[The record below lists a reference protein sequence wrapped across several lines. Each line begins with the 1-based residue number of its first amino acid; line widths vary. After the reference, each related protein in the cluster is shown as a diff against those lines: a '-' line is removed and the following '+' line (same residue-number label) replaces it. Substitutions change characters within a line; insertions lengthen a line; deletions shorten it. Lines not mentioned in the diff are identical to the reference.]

1 MVAEHAG
8 NVFPLTARYSGCTV
22 LAIGA
27 HPDDVE
33 LAVGGT
39 VARWSRSAC
48 RVVIAVVSVPGN
60 YLTRRREAERAAAI
74 LGCELRVLTGG
85 GRRIEDLNAHQ
96 LVELLDEQVRELA
109 PAAVLVHGRSDFHH
123 DHMLVHEAA
132 VCCQRL
138 APFDC
143 FSYHPT
149 FCRPLHVSFAQQAY
163 VDISATIDTKMAAID
178 AHESQFA
185 ARGISTDT
193 FRDIA
198 RFTGR
203 FVKVA
208 YAEGLQ
214 VERMLLS

>member
-1 MVAEHAG
+1 MLTANAG
-8 NVFPLTARYSGCTV
+8 NAAVLSARYSGCTV

-39 VARWSRSAC
+39 IARWSRAAC

-60 YLTRRREAERAAAI
+60 YLTRRREAERAAVI

-85 GRRIEDLNAHQ
+85 CRRIEDLKAHE
-96 LVELLDEQVRELA
+96 LVELIDEQVRELA
-109 PAAVLVHGRSDFHH
+109 PAAVLVHGRSDFHR
-123 DHMLVHEAA
+123 DHVLVHEAA
-132 VCCQRL
+132 VCSQRL

-149 FCRPLHVSFAQQAY
+149 FCRPLRVDFAPQAY
-163 VDISATIDTKMAAID
+163 VDISTTIDTKMAAID
-178 AHESQFA
+178 AYESQFA
-185 ARGISTDT
+185 ARGITTDT

-198 RFTGR
+198 RLTGR
-203 FVKVA
+203 FVEVA
-208 YAEGLQ
+208 YAEGLE